1 MYTLEAFVEG
11 TGRVEEEQEKLAI
24 HVESKLILEKVD
36 VSHRTQRGRTFQL
49 ERTSYEK
56 ELGNHFL
63 KPAGMVQGEQIK
75 LKSWLLEAHR
85 KWGS

>member
-36 VSHRTQRGRTFQL
+36 VSHRT
-49 ERTSYEK
+49 
-56 ELGNHFL
+56 
-63 KPAGMVQGEQIK
+63 
-75 LKSWLLEAHR
+75 
-85 KWGS
+85 